1 MKKTPTIG
9 FIGQGFVGKNIAD
22 DFESREY
29 TTVRYALEK
38 PYHQNKDKIK
48 DCDMVFIAVPT
59 PTTPKGFDM
68 SLIEE
73 LLPLVGEGKTA
84 VIKSTI
90 TPGSTEALQ
99 KKFPERFVLFSPEFL
114 SEASAA
120 YDAANPFM
128 ALVGTPV
135 DSAEHLKRAEEVLAV
150 LPQCPHMH
158 VVRSIEAEMVKYAHN
173 CSGYVQIVFTNLLH
187 DLATEMGA
195 DWSRIQ
201 SAIEAD
207 PYIPGRYARPVH
219 KSGRGAGGHCF
230 IKDFAALTHVFKEK
244 VADEKGVAILHAL
257 EEKNAALLCDTEKDL
272 DLLEGV
278 YGKEYVHKHK
288 A

>member
-1 MKKTPTIG
+1 MKDSAIIG

-22 DFESREY
+22 DFESRGHEV
-29 TTVRYALEK
+29 VRYALEE
-38 PYHQNKDKIK
+38 PYHQNKDKIQE
-48 DCDMVFIAVPT
+48 CDIVFIAVPT

-84 VIKSTI
+84 VVKSTI

-99 KKFPERFVLFSPEFL
+99 KKFPRHFVFFSPEFL
-114 SEASAA
+114 SEATAA
-120 YDAANPFM
+120 YDAANPFA
-128 ALVGTPV
+128 ALVGTPLNSV
-135 DSAEHLKRAEEVLAV
+135 EHLKRAEDVLAI
-150 LPQCPHMH
+150 LPRCPHMH
-158 VVRSIEAEMVKYAHN
+158 VVHSVEAEMVKYAHN

-207 PYIPGRYARPVH
+207 PYIPSRYARPVH

-244 VADEKGVAILHAL
+244 VADEKGTEVLRAL
-257 EEKNAALLCDTEKDL
+257 EKKNAALLCDTEKDL

-278 YGKEYVHKHK
+278 YGKEYVRKHK